1 MVNNNEGTKIYN
13 RFHDLY
19 ETDPR
24 IIELR
29 ELHSAMDRAGV
40 RNEVPACL
48 PSTPPAPPPKPALR
62 YPADR
67 ALSTP
72 VTFSAVASDGTSSRF
87 EMRRRV
93 TPAGGIFRAEELD
106 SNSFHDD
113 TYIMNKHA
121 SDGAVTTTVSALS
134 DDRLLERTKELSGIE
149 HHLEV
154 VVIDHLREIH
164 KRRLYLRRGF
174 SSLFDYAVR
183 ELGYSDAAAWRR
195 IKAMRLC
202 ADVEGARERLQNG
215 TMTLN
220 AAAQLQHAF
229 DRQERKKERAARSAP
244 GGAGCGAAAQSQEG
258 SAPARPAERKPVP
271 VLDSEARRE
280 LVEQASGKSSREVM
294 QLLAEVDPELA
305 APADRVRPLGG
316 GRWELKTVIDDEC
329 RRGLERLQG
338 LLSHVDPHLTMGQL
352 MGRLVREGLDRH
364 DPARPPRGRRAAPAK
379 GAEQTSAAKTQAAA
393 ARGAASA
400 AKQETSADSAAPSAA
415 KVSAQAPAQPGGQ
428 AADRPDTSAAKP
440 ATDATSA
447 PKTRRLGR
455 PAAACAQ
462 PAAPPRTRTSAAKT
476 GVTGRAIPAAVKRE
490 VWRRDR
496 GRCRY
501 VDRISGRRC
510 GSQHLL
516 QIDHVVP
523 YACGGGAEPNNL
535 RLLCAAHHRY
545 RHIDAGFGRPG
556 EDRQAPVDR

>member
-1 MVNNNEGTKIYN
+1 MNNQ
-13 RFHDLY
+13 
-19 ETDPR
+19 
-24 IIELR
+24 
-29 ELHSAMDRAGV
+29 
-40 RNEVPACL
+40 
-48 PSTPPAPPPKPALR
+48 
-62 YPADR
+62 
-67 ALSTP
+67 
-72 VTFSAVASDGTSSRF
+72 ASD
-87 EMRRRV
+87 E
-93 TPAGGIFRAEELD
+93 
-106 SNSFHDD
+106 
-113 TYIMNKHA
+113 
-121 SDGAVTTTVSALS
+121 AVTTTVSALS
-134 DDRLLERTKELSGIE
+134 DDRLLEQTKELSRIE

-154 VVIDHLREIH
+154 VVIDHLREIQ

-202 ADVEGARERLQNG
+202 ADVDGVRERLRNG

-220 AAAQLQHAF
+220 AAAQLQNAF
-229 DRQERKKERAARSAP
+229 DRQERKKERSARNAP
-244 GGAGCGAAAQSQEG
+244 RGVGFGAAAQSQEG
-258 SAPARPAERKPVP
+258 SAPPRLAERKPAP
-271 VLDSEARRE
+271 VLDAEARRE
-280 LVEQASGKSSREVM
+280 LVERASGKSSREVM

-316 GRWELKTVIDDEC
+316 GRWELKAVIDDEC

-338 LLSHVDPHLTMGQL
+338 LLSHVDPHLTMGHL
-352 MGRLVREGLDRH
+352 MARLVREGLDRH

-379 GAEQTSAAKTQAAA
+379 GAEQTSAPKTQAAS
-393 ARGAASA
+393 ARG
-400 AKQETSADSAAPSAA
+400 ADSAAPSAA
-415 KVSAQAPAQPGGQ
+415 KVSAQAPAQPGDEV
-428 AADRPDTSAAKP
+428 ADRPDTSAAKP
-440 ATDATSA
+440 AGDATSA
-447 PKTRRLGR
+447 PKTRRLDR
-455 PAAACAQ
+455 PTAAFAQ

-476 GVTGRAIPAAVKRE
+476 GVPGRAIPAAVKRE

-501 VDRISGRRC
+501 VDGTSGRRC

-523 YACGGGAEPNNL
+523 FACGGASEPNNL

-545 RHIDAGFGRPG
+545 RHAGARFGRPG

>member
-1 MVNNNEGTKIYN
+1 MYN
-13 RFHDLY
+13 
-19 ETDPR
+19 
-24 IIELR
+24 
-29 ELHSAMDRAGV
+29 
-40 RNEVPACL
+40 
-48 PSTPPAPPPKPALR
+48 
-62 YPADR
+62 
-67 ALSTP
+67 
-72 VTFSAVASDGTSSRF
+72 
-87 EMRRRV
+87 
-93 TPAGGIFRAEELD
+93 
-106 SNSFHDD
+106 
-113 TYIMNKHA
+113 HA
-121 SDGAVTTTVSALS
+121 SDGAVITTVSALS

-154 VVIDHLREIH
+154 VVIDHLREID

-202 ADVEGARERLQNG
+202 ADVDGVRERLQNG

-244 GGAGCGAAAQSQEG
+244 RGAGFGAAAPSQNG
-258 SAPARPAERKPVP
+258 SAPPRPAERKPAP
-271 VLDSEARRE
+271 AAVLDPEARRE
-280 LVEQASGKSSREVM
+280 LVEQASGKSSRQVM
-294 QLLAEVDPELA
+294 QILAEVDPELA

-316 GRWELKTVIDDEC
+316 GRWELKAVIDDEC
-329 RRGLERLQG
+329 RRGLERLKG

-364 DPARPPRGRRAAPAK
+364 DPARPPRGRRAASAK
-379 GAEQTSAAKTQAAA
+379 GAEQTSAAKTQAASV
-393 ARGAASA
+393 RGAASA
-400 AKQETSADSAAPSAA
+400 AKQEAGADRAAPSAA
-415 KVSAQAPAQPGGQ
+415 KVSAQAAAQPGDE

-440 ATDATSA
+440 ATDTTSA

-455 PAAACAQ
+455 PAATA
-462 PAAPPRTRTSAAKT
+462 RTRTSAAKT
-476 GVTGRAIPAAVKRE
+476 GGTGRTIPAAVKRE

-501 VDRISGRRC
+501 VDRTSGRRC

-523 YACGGGAEPNNL
+523 YACGGAAEPNNL
-535 RLLCAAHHRY
+535 RLLCAAHHRH
-545 RHIDAGFGRPG
+545 RHAGAGFGSPG

>member
-1 MVNNNEGTKIYN
+1 MNN
-13 RFHDLY
+13 
-19 ETDPR
+19 
-24 IIELR
+24 
-29 ELHSAMDRAGV
+29 
-40 RNEVPACL
+40 
-48 PSTPPAPPPKPALR
+48 
-62 YPADR
+62 
-67 ALSTP
+67 
-72 VTFSAVASDGTSSRF
+72 
-87 EMRRRV
+87 
-93 TPAGGIFRAEELD
+93 
-106 SNSFHDD
+106 
-113 TYIMNKHA
+113 HA

-154 VVIDHLREIH
+154 VVIDHLREIQ

-202 ADVEGARERLQNG
+202 ADVEGVRERLQNG

-220 AAAQLQHAF
+220 AAAQLQHTF
-229 DRQERKKERAARSAP
+229 DRQERKKSRAARSAP
-244 GGAGCGAAAQSQEG
+244 GGTGCGAAAQSQDG
-258 SAPARPAERKPVP
+258 AAPPRPAERKPAP
-271 VLDSEARRE
+271 VLDPEARRE

-305 APADRVRPLGG
+305 AAADRVRPLGG
-316 GRWELKTVIDDEC
+316 GRWELKAVIDDEC

-338 LLSHVDPHLTMGQL
+338 LLSHVDPHLTLGQL

-364 DPARPPRGRRAAPAK
+364 DPARPPRGRRTAPAK
-379 GAEQTSAAKTQAAA
+379 GAEQTSAAKTQAAST
-393 ARGAASA
+393 RGAAPA
-400 AKQETSADSAAPSAA
+400 AKQDASADCAAPSAA
-415 KVSAQAPAQPGGQ
+415 KVSAQAAAQPGEE

-440 ATDATSA
+440 AGDTTSA

-462 PAAPPRTRTSAAKT
+462 SAAPPRTRTSAAKT

-501 VDRISGRRC
+501 VDRASGRRC

-523 YACGGGAEPNNL
+523 YARGGAAELNNL

-545 RHIDAGFGRPG
+545 RHIGAGFGRPG

>member
-1 MVNNNEGTKIYN
+1 MYN
-13 RFHDLY
+13 
-19 ETDPR
+19 
-24 IIELR
+24 
-29 ELHSAMDRAGV
+29 
-40 RNEVPACL
+40 
-48 PSTPPAPPPKPALR
+48 
-62 YPADR
+62 
-67 ALSTP
+67 
-72 VTFSAVASDGTSSRF
+72 
-87 EMRRRV
+87 
-93 TPAGGIFRAEELD
+93 
-106 SNSFHDD
+106 
-113 TYIMNKHA
+113 HA
-121 SDGAVTTTVSALS
+121 SDEAVTTTVSALS

-154 VVIDHLREIH
+154 VVIDHLREIQ

-202 ADVEGARERLQNG
+202 AEVEGVRERLQNG

-244 GGAGCGAAAQSQEG
+244 GGAGFGAAAQSQEG
-258 SAPARPAERKPVP
+258 SASPRPAERKPAAAP
-271 VLDSEARRE
+271 VLDPEARRE

-316 GRWELKTVIDDEC
+316 GRWELKAVIDDEC

-338 LLSHVDPHLTMGQL
+338 FLSHVDPHMTMGQL
-352 MGRLVREGLDRH
+352 MARLVREGLDRH

-379 GAEQTSAAKTQAAA
+379 GAEQTSAAKTQAAS

-400 AKQETSADSAAPSAA
+400 AKQEAGADSAAPSAA
-415 KVSAQAPAQPGGQ
+415 KVSAQAQAPAEPGDE
-428 AADRPDTSAAKP
+428 ASDRPDTSAAKP
-440 ATDATSA
+440 ATDTTSA
-447 PKTRRLGR
+447 PKSRRLDR

-476 GVTGRAIPAAVKRE
+476 GVPGRAIPAAVKRE

-501 VDRISGRRC
+501 VDRASGRRC

-523 YACGGGAEPNNL
+523 YACGAAEGN
-535 RLLCAAHHRY
+535 RRRA
-545 RHIDAGFGRPG
+545 
-556 EDRQAPVDR
+556 

>member
-1 MVNNNEGTKIYN
+1 MYKQDCY
-13 RFHDLY
+13 
-19 ETDPR
+19 
-24 IIELR
+24 
-29 ELHSAMDRAGV
+29 
-40 RNEVPACL
+40 
-48 PSTPPAPPPKPALR
+48 
-62 YPADR
+62 
-67 ALSTP
+67 
-72 VTFSAVASDGTSSRF
+72 
-87 EMRRRV
+87 
-93 TPAGGIFRAEELD
+93 
-106 SNSFHDD
+106 
-113 TYIMNKHA
+113 
-121 SDGAVTTTVSALS
+121 GAVTTTVSALS

-154 VVIDHLREIH
+154 VVIDHLREID

-202 ADVEGARERLQNG
+202 ADVDGVRERLQDG
-215 TMTLN
+215 SMTLN

-244 GGAGCGAAAQSQEG
+244 GGTGFGAAAQSQEG
-258 SAPARPAERKPVP
+258 SAPERPAERKPAPVP
-271 VLDSEARRE
+271 VLDPEARRE
-280 LVEQASGKSSREVM
+280 LVEQASGKSSRQVM

-316 GRWELKTVIDDEC
+316 GRWEIKAVIDDEC
-329 RRGLERLQG
+329 RRGLERLKG

-379 GAEQTSAAKTQAAA
+379 GAGQTSAAKTQAAS

-400 AKQETSADSAAPSAA
+400 AKQETSADRAAPSAE
-415 KVSAQAPAQPGGQ
+415 KVSAQAPAQPGDE
-428 AADRPDTSAAKP
+428 AADSPDTSAAKP

-455 PAAACAQ
+455 QAAACAR
-462 PAAPPRTRTSAAKT
+462 PAAPPRARTSAAKT

-501 VDRISGRRC
+501 VDRTSGRRC

-523 YACGGGAEPNNL
+523 YARGGAAEPNNL
-535 RLLCAAHHRY
+535 RLLCAAHHCY
-545 RHIDAGFGRPG
+545 RHAGAGFGRPR
-556 EDRQAPVDR
+556 EDRQEPVDR

>member
-1 MVNNNEGTKIYN
+1 MLPTGPSPLPFPPSQT
-13 RFHDLY
+13 
-19 ETDPR
+19 T
-24 IIELR
+24 
-29 ELHSAMDRAGV
+29 
-40 RNEVPACL
+40 ACWSG
-48 PSTPPAPPPKPALR
+48 P
-62 YPADR
+62 
-67 ALSTP
+67 
-72 VTFSAVASDGTSSRF
+72 
-87 EMRRRV
+87 
-93 TPAGGIFRAEELD
+93 
-106 SNSFHDD
+106 
-113 TYIMNKHA
+113 
-121 SDGAVTTTVSALS
+121 
-134 DDRLLERTKELSGIE
+134 KELSRIE

-154 VVIDHLREIH
+154 VVIDHLREIQ

-202 ADVEGARERLQNG
+202 ADVDGVRERLQSG
-215 TMTLN
+215 LMTLN

-244 GGAGCGAAAQSQEG
+244 RGTGCGAAAQSQDG
-258 SAPARPAERKPVP
+258 AAPERPAERKPAP
-271 VLDSEARRE
+271 AAVLDSEARRE

-316 GRWELKTVIDDEC
+316 GRWELKAVIDDEC
-329 RRGLERLQG
+329 RRGLERLKG

-379 GAEQTSAAKTQAAA
+379 GAEQTSAPKTQAAS

-400 AKQETSADSAAPSAA
+400 AKQEAGADSAAPSAA
-415 KVSAQAPAQPGGQ
+415 KVSAQAPAQPGDEAASPLQ
-428 AADRPDTSAAKP
+428 ANRGPDRPDTSAVKP
-440 ATDATSA
+440 AVKPAGDTTSA
-447 PKTRRLGR
+447 PKTRRPGRQAAPAGAARAAR
-455 PAAACAQ
+455 PA
-462 PAAPPRTRTSAAKT
+462 RTETSAAKAG

-501 VDRISGRRC
+501 VDRTSGRRC

-523 YACGGGAEPNNL
+523 YARGGPAEPNNL

-545 RHIDAGFGRPG
+545 RHAGAGFGRPG
-556 EDRQAPVDR
+556 EDRQAPVGR

>member
-1 MVNNNEGTKIYN
+1 
-13 RFHDLY
+13 
-19 ETDPR
+19 
-24 IIELR
+24 
-29 ELHSAMDRAGV
+29 
-40 RNEVPACL
+40 
-48 PSTPPAPPPKPALR
+48 
-62 YPADR
+62 
-67 ALSTP
+67 
-72 VTFSAVASDGTSSRF
+72 
-87 EMRRRV
+87 
-93 TPAGGIFRAEELD
+93 
-106 SNSFHDD
+106 
-113 TYIMNKHA
+113 MNKHA

-134 DDRLLERTKELSGIE
+134 DDRLLERTKELSRIE

-202 ADVEGARERLQNG
+202 ADVDGVRERLRNG
-215 TMTLN
+215 SMTLN
-220 AAAQLQHAF
+220 AAAQLQNAF
-229 DRQERKKERAARSAP
+229 DRQERRKERAARSAP
-244 GGAGCGAAAQSQEG
+244 RAGFGAAARSQDG
-258 SAPARPAERKPVP
+258 SAPERPAERKPAP
-271 VLDSEARRE
+271 VLDLEARRE
-280 LVEQASGKSSREVM
+280 LVEQASGKSSRQVM

-305 APADRVRPLGG
+305 ASADRVRPLGG
-316 GRWELKTVIDDEC
+316 GRWELKAAIGDEC
-329 RRGLERLQG
+329 RRGLERLKG
-338 LLSHVDPHLTMGQL
+338 LLSHVDPHLTLGQL
-352 MGRLVREGLDRH
+352 MARLVREGLDRH
-364 DPARPPRGRRAAPAK
+364 DPARPPRGRRGAPAK
-379 GAEQTSAAKTQAAA
+379 GAEQTSAPKTQAAS

-400 AKQETSADSAAPSAA
+400 AKQEAGADRAAPSAA
-415 KVSAQAPAQPGGQ
+415 KVSAQAPAQPGDE
-428 AADRPDTSAAKP
+428 AADSPDTSAAKP
-440 ATDATSA
+440 ATDTTSA

-496 GRCRY
+496 SRCRY
-501 VDRISGRRC
+501 VDRTSGRRC

-523 YACGGGAEPNNL
+523 YARGGAAEPNNL

-545 RHIDAGFGRPG
+545 RHVGAGFGRPG
-556 EDRQAPVDR
+556 EDRQTPVPFSPAAESVDR

>member
-1 MVNNNEGTKIYN
+1 
-13 RFHDLY
+13 
-19 ETDPR
+19 
-24 IIELR
+24 
-29 ELHSAMDRAGV
+29 
-40 RNEVPACL
+40 
-48 PSTPPAPPPKPALR
+48 
-62 YPADR
+62 
-67 ALSTP
+67 
-72 VTFSAVASDGTSSRF
+72 
-87 EMRRRV
+87 
-93 TPAGGIFRAEELD
+93 
-106 SNSFHDD
+106 
-113 TYIMNKHA
+113 MNKHA
-121 SDGAVTTTVSALS
+121 PDGAVTTTVSALS

-154 VVIDHLREIH
+154 VVIDHLREIQ

-202 ADVEGARERLQNG
+202 ADVEGVRERLQSG

-220 AAAQLQHAF
+220 AAAQLQNAF

-244 GGAGCGAAAQSQEG
+244 GGTGFGAAAQSQEG
-258 SAPARPAERKPVP
+258 SAPPRPAERKPVSAPEP

-280 LVEQASGKSSREVM
+280 LVERASGKSSREVM

-316 GRWELKTVIDDEC
+316 GRWELKAVIDDEC
-329 RRGLERLQG
+329 RRGLEQIKG
-338 LLSHVDPHLTMGQL
+338 LLSHVEPRMTMGQL

-364 DPARPPRGRRAAPAK
+364 DPARPPRGRRTAPAK
-379 GAEQTSAAKTQAAA
+379 GAEQTSAPKTQAASA
-393 ARGAASA
+393 CGAASA
-400 AKQETSADSAAPSAA
+400 AKQEAGADSAAPSAA
-415 KVSAQAPAQPGGQ
+415 KVSAQAPAQPGDQ
-428 AADRPDTSAAKP
+428 AADRPDSSAAKP
-440 ATDATSA
+440 ATDTTSA

-455 PAAACAQ
+455 PAATAARTETS
-462 PAAPPRTRTSAAKT
+462 PAKAGGA
-476 GVTGRAIPAAVKRE
+476 TGRAIPAAVKRE

-501 VDRISGRRC
+501 VDRTSGRRC

-523 YACGGGAEPNNL
+523 YARGGAAEPNNL

-545 RHIDAGFGRPG
+545 RHVGAGFGRPG
-556 EDRQAPVDR
+556 EDREVPVDR

>member
-1 MVNNNEGTKIYN
+1 M
-13 RFHDLY
+13 
-19 ETDPR
+19 
-24 IIELR
+24 
-29 ELHSAMDRAGV
+29 
-40 RNEVPACL
+40 
-48 PSTPPAPPPKPALR
+48 
-62 YPADR
+62 
-67 ALSTP
+67 
-72 VTFSAVASDGTSSRF
+72 
-87 EMRRRV
+87 
-93 TPAGGIFRAEELD
+93 
-106 SNSFHDD
+106 
-113 TYIMNKHA
+113 
-121 SDGAVTTTVSALS
+121 
-134 DDRLLERTKELSGIE
+134 
-149 HHLEV
+149 
-154 VVIDHLREIH
+154 IDHLREIQ

-202 ADVEGARERLQNG
+202 TDVDGVRERLQSG

-244 GGAGCGAAAQSQEG
+244 RGTGCGAAAQSQNG
-258 SAPARPAERKPVP
+258 AAPPRPAERKPAP
-271 VLDSEARRE
+271 ELDSEARRE

-316 GRWELKTVIDDEC
+316 GRWELKAVIDDEC

-338 LLSHVDPHLTMGQL
+338 LLSHVDPHLTLGQL
-352 MGRLVREGLDRH
+352 MGWLVREGLDRH

-379 GAEQTSAAKTQAAA
+379 GAEQTSAAKTQGAS
-393 ARGAASA
+393 ARG
-400 AKQETSADSAAPSAA
+400 ADSAAPSAA
-415 KVSAQAPAQPGGQ
+415 KVSAQAPAQPGDQ

-440 ATDATSA
+440 AGDATSA

-476 GVTGRAIPAAVKRE
+476 GVTSRAIPAAVKRE

-501 VDRISGRRC
+501 VDRTSGRRC

-523 YACGGGAEPNNL
+523 YARGGAAEPNNL

-545 RHIDAGFGRPG
+545 RHAGARFGRPG
-556 EDRQAPVDR
+556 EDRQAPVPFSPAAESVDR

>member
-1 MVNNNEGTKIYN
+1 M
-13 RFHDLY
+13 
-19 ETDPR
+19 
-24 IIELR
+24 
-29 ELHSAMDRAGV
+29 S
-40 RNEVPACL
+40 
-48 PSTPPAPPPKPALR
+48 
-62 YPADR
+62 
-67 ALSTP
+67 
-72 VTFSAVASDGTSSRF
+72 
-87 EMRRRV
+87 
-93 TPAGGIFRAEELD
+93 
-106 SNSFHDD
+106 
-113 TYIMNKHA
+113 KHA
-121 SDGAVTTTVSALS
+121 PDGAVTTTVSALS

-154 VVIDHLREIH
+154 VVIDHLREIQ

-202 ADVEGARERLQNG
+202 ADVEGVRERLQSG
-215 TMTLN
+215 SMTLN

-244 GGAGCGAAAQSQEG
+244 GEAGFGAAAQSQEG
-258 SAPARPAERKPVP
+258 SATPRPAERKPAP
-271 VLDSEARRE
+271 AAVLDPEARRE

-305 APADRVRPLGG
+305 AAAERARPLGG
-316 GRWELKTVIDDEC
+316 GRWELKAVIDDEC

-364 DPARPPRGRRAAPAK
+364 DPARPPRGRRTAPAK
-379 GAEQTSAAKTQAAA
+379 GAEQTSAPKTQAAS
-393 ARGAASA
+393 ARGATSA
-400 AKQETSADSAAPSAA
+400 AKQEGSADSAAPSAA
-415 KVSAQAPAQPGGQ
+415 KVSAQAPAQPGDE

-447 PKTRRLGR
+447 AKTRRLGR

-462 PAAPPRTRTSAAKT
+462 PAAPPRTRTSAAKPY
-476 GVTGRAIPAAVKRE
+476 VPGRAIPAAVKRE

-501 VDRISGRRC
+501 VDRTSGRRC

-545 RHIDAGFGRPG
+545 RHVGAGCGRPG

>member
-1 MVNNNEGTKIYN
+1 MYN
-13 RFHDLY
+13 
-19 ETDPR
+19 
-24 IIELR
+24 
-29 ELHSAMDRAGV
+29 
-40 RNEVPACL
+40 
-48 PSTPPAPPPKPALR
+48 
-62 YPADR
+62 
-67 ALSTP
+67 
-72 VTFSAVASDGTSSRF
+72 
-87 EMRRRV
+87 
-93 TPAGGIFRAEELD
+93 
-106 SNSFHDD
+106 
-113 TYIMNKHA
+113 HA
-121 SDGAVTTTVSALS
+121 SDEAVTTTVSALS
-134 DDRLLERTKELSGIE
+134 DDRLLERTKELSGVE

-164 KRRLYLRRGF
+164 KRRLYLRSGF

-202 ADVEGARERLQNG
+202 AEVDGVRERLQNG

-244 GGAGCGAAAQSQEG
+244 RGTGFGAAAQSQEG
-258 SAPARPAERKPVP
+258 AAPPRPAKRKPAPEP

-294 QLLAEVDPELA
+294 QMLAEVDPELA

-316 GRWELKTVIDDEC
+316 GRWELKAVIDDEC
-329 RRGLERLQG
+329 RRGLERLKG

-379 GAEQTSAAKTQAAA
+379 GAEQTSAPKTQAAS

-400 AKQETSADSAAPSAA
+400 AKQEASADSAAPSAA
-415 KVSAQAPAQPGGQ
+415 KLSAQAPAQPGDE
-428 AADRPDTSAAKP
+428 AADRPDTSAAKL
-440 ATDATSA
+440 AGDATSA
-447 PKTRRLGR
+447 PKTRRLDR
-455 PAAACAQ
+455 QAAACAQ

-476 GVTGRAIPAAVKRE
+476 GVRGRAIPAAVKRE

-501 VDRISGRRC
+501 VDRTSGRRC
-510 GSQHLL
+510 GSRHLL

-523 YACGGGAEPNNL
+523 YALGGAAEPNNL

-545 RHIDAGFGRPG
+545 RHAGAGCGRPG

>member
-1 MVNNNEGTKIYN
+1 MYKQG
-13 RFHDLY
+13 
-19 ETDPR
+19 
-24 IIELR
+24 
-29 ELHSAMDRAGV
+29 
-40 RNEVPACL
+40 
-48 PSTPPAPPPKPALR
+48 
-62 YPADR
+62 
-67 ALSTP
+67 
-72 VTFSAVASDGTSSRF
+72 
-87 EMRRRV
+87 
-93 TPAGGIFRAEELD
+93 
-106 SNSFHDD
+106 
-113 TYIMNKHA
+113 

-164 KRRLYLRRGF
+164 KRRLYLRRGY

-202 ADVEGARERLQNG
+202 ADVEGVRERLQNG
-215 TMTLN
+215 SMTLN

-244 GGAGCGAAAQSQEG
+244 GGTGCGAAAQSQEG
-258 SAPARPAERKPVP
+258 SAPPRPAERKPAAP
-271 VLDSEARRE
+271 VLDAEARRE

-316 GRWELKTVIDDEC
+316 GRWELKAVIDDEC
-329 RRGLERLQG
+329 RRGLERLKG
-338 LLSHVDPHLTMGQL
+338 LLSHVDPHLTMEQL

-364 DPARPPRGRRAAPAK
+364 DPARPPRGRRTTPAK
-379 GAEQTSAAKTQAAA
+379 GAERTSAAKTQAAS

-400 AKQETSADSAAPSAA
+400 AKQEGSADSAVPSGA
-415 KVSAQAPAQPGGQ
+415 KVSAQAPAQPGDE
-428 AADRPDTSAAKP
+428 AADRPDTSAAKT
-440 ATDATSA
+440 AGDATSA
-447 PKTRRLGR
+447 PKTRRLDR

-462 PAAPPRTRTSAAKT
+462 PAAAPRPRTSAAKT
-476 GVTGRAIPAAVKRE
+476 GVTGRAIPAAVKRQ

-501 VDRISGRRC
+501 VDRTSGRRC

-523 YACGGGAEPNNL
+523 YACGGAAEPNNL

-545 RHIDAGFGRPG
+545 RHLGAGFDRPG
-556 EDRQAPVDR
+556 EDRHAPVDR